1 MFTFNIDAR
10 ASQLTTIFRSVVGL
24 KKEKRSR
31 KLGQGELMTSQVKK
45 ILEQKGQGLIL
56 MARG

>member
-1 MFTFNIDAR
+1 MFNFGIKKDLRKRRDNQYRLNNGRDE
-10 ASQLTTIFRSVVGL
+10 QVV
-24 KKEKRSR
+24 
-31 KLGQGELMTSQVKK
+31 TQVRK